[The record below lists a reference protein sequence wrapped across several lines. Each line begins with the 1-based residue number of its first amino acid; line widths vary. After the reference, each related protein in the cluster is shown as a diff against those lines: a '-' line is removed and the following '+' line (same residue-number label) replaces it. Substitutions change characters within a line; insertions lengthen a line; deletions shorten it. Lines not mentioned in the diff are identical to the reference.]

1 MFFTNFIELD
11 EGNVIFGDD
20 NVACVKKKK
29 LKKIKDCM
37 CPNIPNFEEILYV
50 DEFKTNLINMS
61 QICDKKFNVQFSQNL
76 CKVFD
81 LDGNC
86 VMIGLRTSNN
96 SYVVSQESSLSSSL
110 MYGSSKF

>member
-1 MFFTNFIELD
+1 MTCNKLFFTNFIELD

-50 DEFKTNLINMS
+50 DGFKANLINMS
-61 QICDKKFNVQFSQNL
+61 QICDKKSSMFNFHKICTRYL
-76 CKVFD
+76 
-81 LDGNC
+81 
-86 VMIGLRTSNN
+86 I
-96 SYVVSQESSLSSSL
+96 
-110 MYGSSKF
+110 